1 MKILVAGFLLM
12 MSAVPAMADKV
23 NQGFIGCISEDA
35 LDEFTTAVV
44 REDKRHMSSLIGS
57 VCVPIGGLDYSMVDQ
72 GFIVSEIRVYVG
84 NDSINLF
91 TPAEAT
97 R

>member
-1 MKILVAGFLLM
+1 MKFAVPALFLLM
-12 MSAVPAMADKV
+12 TAVPATADTV
-23 NQGFIGCISEDA
+23 NPGFIGCVSEDA

-44 REDKRHMSSLIGS
+44 REDKRHMGTLLGS

-84 NDSINLF
+84 NDSVNLF